1 MSKEQISKTSQI
13 LKLARQGN
21 PNVIAAMLNHKLQH
35 EGIIAKVKLHDSCL
49 LVLLEADP
57 APLPGAVVR
66 FIYHTIS
73 KLKPNSI
80 NTVKIL
86 GRSLTEKQPAWR
98 KQIKLESIPVVLD
111 LSTWLES
118 GSTVRTNQ
126 VDYPVSWQKNEQNFQ
141 GNQSQL
147 PLATSVKVSVDAE
160 LPPQEKFLRFQVGSG
175 NGALLQVNC
184 IQAILN
190 VSVPEILPIPH
201 TADSVIGIYNWR
213 GEMLWLLDL
222 NSLLG
227 FPGLWQPK
235 DMPRTKIMVIVL
247 QVNSKLLGLVVSQ
260 VEEIEQH
267 HWENLQPPDRLLPLR
282 FGHFVKAYIPEASS
296 IILDAQ
302 RIVQAALD
310 IKYEV

>member
-1 MSKEQISKTSQI
+1 MSKEQISKTSKI
-13 LKLARQGN
+13 LQLAKQGN
-21 PNVIAAMLNHKLQH
+21 PNVIAAILNHKLQH

-57 APLPGAVVR
+57 APKPGAVVR

-80 NTVKIL
+80 DTVKIL
-86 GRSLTEKQPAWR
+86 GRSLREKQPAWR

-118 GSTVRTNQ
+118 GSTVRANQ
-126 VDYPVSWQKNEQNFQ
+126 VYYPVSWQKNEHNFQ
-141 GNQSQL
+141 GNQAQL
-147 PLATSVKVSVDAE
+147 PLATSVKVSVDAQV
-160 LPPQEKFLRFQVGSG
+160 PPQEKFLRFQVGSG
-175 NGALLQVNC
+175 NGALLQVNY
-184 IQAILN
+184 IQEILN
-190 VSVPEILPIPH
+190 VSVAGILPVPH
-201 TADSVIGIYNWR
+201 TPDSVIGIYNWR

-222 NSLLG
+222 NYLLG
-227 FPGLWQPK
+227 FPPVWQPK
-235 DMPRTKIMVIVL
+235 DIPRKKIMVIVL

-267 HWENLQPPDRLLPLR
+267 HWQNLQPRDRLLPLR
-282 FGHFVKAYIPEASS
+282 FGQFVKAYLPEASS
-296 IILDAQ
+296 IVLDAQ

>member
-1 MSKEQISKTSQI
+1 MSKEQISKTSKI
-13 LKLARQGN
+13 LQLAKQGN
-21 PNVIAAMLNHKLQH
+21 PNVIAAILNHKLQH

-57 APLPGAVVR
+57 APKPGAVVR
-66 FIYHTIS
+66 FIYYTIS

-80 NTVKIL
+80 DTVKIL

-98 KQIKLESIPVVLD
+98 KQIKVESIPVVLD
-111 LSTWLES
+111 LSTWVES

-126 VDYPVSWQKNEQNFQ
+126 AHYPVSWQNNEHHFQ
-141 GNQSQL
+141 GNQAQL
-147 PLATSVKVSVDAE
+147 PLATPVKVSVDGQ

-175 NGALLQVNC
+175 NGALLEVNY

-190 VSVPEILPIPH
+190 VSVAEILPIPH

-222 NSLLG
+222 NYILG
-227 FPGLWQPK
+227 FPAVWQPK
-235 DMPRTKIMVIVL
+235 DISRTKIMVIVL
-247 QVNSKLLGLVVSQ
+247 QLNSKLLGLVVSQ

-267 HWENLQPPDRLLPLR
+267 HWQNLQPPDRLLPLR
-282 FGHFVKAYIPEASS
+282 FGEFVKAYLPEVSS
-296 IILDAQ
+296 IVLDAQ
-302 RIVQAALD
+302 RIVQAAGDL
-310 IKYEV
+310 

>member
-1 MSKEQISKTSQI
+1 MSKEQISKTSKI
-13 LKLARQGN
+13 LQLAKQGN
-21 PNVIAAMLNHKLQH
+21 PNVIAAILNHKLQH

-57 APLPGAVVR
+57 APKPGAVVR
-66 FIYHTIS
+66 FIYYTIS

-80 NTVKIL
+80 DTVKIL

-98 KQIKLESIPVVLD
+98 KQIKVESIPVVLD
-111 LSTWLES
+111 LSTWVES

-126 VDYPVSWQKNEQNFQ
+126 AHYPVSWQNNEHHFQ
-141 GNQSQL
+141 GNQAQL
-147 PLATSVKVSVDAE
+147 PLATPVKVSVDGQ

-175 NGALLQVNC
+175 NGALLEVNY

-190 VSVPEILPIPH
+190 VSVAEILPIPH

-222 NSLLG
+222 NYILG
-227 FPGLWQPK
+227 FPAVWQPK
-235 DMPRTKIMVIVL
+235 DISRTKIMVIVL
-247 QVNSKLLGLVVSQ
+247 QLNSKLLGLVVSQ

-267 HWENLQPPDRLLPLR
+267 HWQNLQPPDRLLPLR
-282 FGHFVKAYIPEASS
+282 FGEFVKAYLPEVSS
-296 IILDAQ
+296 IVLDPQ
-302 RIVQAALD
+302 RIVQAAGDL
-310 IKYEV
+310 